1 MPIIRIRSTFLPYV
15 MRMMYILVSL
25 EPLSTI
31 HQWKWFCTLILIWLG
46 FLVIECDPQLND
58 AKELLRELNRSNGLF
73 KFVRTM
79 REKFQAAVTHGM
91 PCISFL
97 MLCYPLSL
105 IYLYQTHIQ
114 LIWNHRVLAASKL
127 LEYCLAKNLHNK
139 CKSLWY
145 HFRIQTLVAPENGFL
160 FESLVEIRKW
170 FC

>member
-1 MPIIRIRSTFLPYV
+1 M
-15 MRMMYILVSL
+15 
-25 EPLSTI
+25 
-31 HQWKWFCTLILIWLG
+31 
-46 FLVIECDPQLND
+46 IECDPQLND

-114 LIWNHRVLAASKL
+114 LI
-127 LEYCLAKNLHNK
+127 
-139 CKSLWY
+139 
-145 HFRIQTLVAPENGFL
+145 
-160 FESLVEIRKW
+160 
-170 FC
+170 